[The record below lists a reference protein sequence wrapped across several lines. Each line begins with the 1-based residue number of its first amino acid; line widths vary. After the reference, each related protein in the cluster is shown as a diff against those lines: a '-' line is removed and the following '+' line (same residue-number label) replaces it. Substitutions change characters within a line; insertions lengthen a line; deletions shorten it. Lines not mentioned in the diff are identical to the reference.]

1 MFSLVRDSYERDAI
15 NLSFSTSS
23 RVLDHRTTVENRGGS
38 ASLKDPD
45 TEVSNSRH
53 VMLDNNAIVPSGFN
67 ARFA

>member
-23 RVLDHRTTVENRGGS
+23 RVLDHRTTVENRGGN